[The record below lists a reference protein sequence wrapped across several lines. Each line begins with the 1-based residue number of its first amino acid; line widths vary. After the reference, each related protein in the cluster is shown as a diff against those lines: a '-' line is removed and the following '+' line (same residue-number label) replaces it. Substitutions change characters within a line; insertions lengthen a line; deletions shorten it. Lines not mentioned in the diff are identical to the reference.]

1 VRSSC
6 IWIRI
11 LPLIIVITLPLI
23 LVTGTLQAQA
33 PTGPTLP
40 PDLASVVTDAYRMFN
55 LTAVLKHIE
64 YFASLGSRFTGYP
77 GFYKAAEY
85 IKNVWES
92 YGLDVWTEEF
102 EVTIPMSKGAEI
114 VIELPNGTRITMRA
128 YPLMPNYVN
137 PCPYESPPEGDILI
151 WGGNGYFEDFTGKP
165 VNGSFVVM
173 DFNCRWY
180 WENALILGAKGVIF
194 TTPSITTRIEA
205 EWKALAI
212 PYNFPRLY
220 LSKGDSITIR
230 KLLYRYKTL
239 RAWIKSDME
248 WIRVKAYNIIA
259 AYRPPEIVEPEIA
272 VISAYY
278 DAFSI
283 VPELAPGAS
292 DAIGIAM
299 LLELP
304 KLFLK
309 HPPKREIWF
318 VAFAGHYQ
326 GLKGGREFIDRH
338 FDDIASMGKR
348 QGKLALFISLDLVSD
363 NQDLAM
369 YSIGNFY
376 SYFYPESIRVKFAS
390 MISNIFYTFIPA
402 LESIIGRNIHIF
414 DEVAQSYPPWY
425 SISPPYEPFI
435 KFSEAE
441 VFLEAAYGGG
451 LTIITTNCLRMY
463 RETPFD
469 TFRNLNP
476 ENIKLQGEVLWPLLY
491 YIVNMPITYDLRPFR
506 YSADHG
512 WIIAKLQLGIYNTT
526 TRWYDN
532 FTHPDAIVMF
542 YQQPLT
548 GAAGFMSAINLR
560 AFLGFIE
567 VIKPN
572 PDGSLVV
579 KGLKPM
585 SNYVS
590 EAYVIDR
597 RTGRILYA
605 TDSGVFA
612 WQSNQMKWWQPLKP
626 EYSRFIPVFPCAS
639 IVIIGA
645 IDPQTFQ
652 YPGLLEVWN
661 FISHGYSVWRDS
673 VVSWPDAM
681 AFVPP
686 GMPMELMIRSL
697 TDPYPLAVLNN
708 ATFEAPEG
716 QGIILHQGDW
726 LLMTPIRIA
735 EHVFILAKARADM
748 LRNKMANSP
757 TMELYYSRMVEYY
770 DLLYNSIES
779 MDWGRVYVAAV
790 NLWAF
795 ARGTY
800 VASRTLLRDVILTAA
815 FFAMLLVPFVFF
827 LERLT
832 FKKTGMQRII
842 IMSILYV
849 LAYAFMIKFHPG
861 FTIATNVYIV
871 FLASAVFVIALLLVV
886 FLGGEVNYAARF
898 ARRAI
903 LGAHFVDVE
912 RSSMMAAAFS
922 IAIENMR
929 RRRLRSSLTLI
940 SMIMVAFALTSF
952 SSIYSNPIPYILD
965 VPNAKPFYTGIYIRR
980 PITMSY
986 MPIPEQ
992 LYLELSGLVS
1002 GIGHLLPRSWF
1013 YTPGRYYYPFWGNT
1027 KIAIIA
1033 IVGIDPHDMMISEYA
1048 LINGTWFSENDLFAC
1063 VIPDSMFGNLTQIF
1077 KGFTIGSQIEL
1088 WGLKLVVKGVFDSR
1102 ILSSLPELDGIPGG
1116 LLPINIKVPTGAEAL
1131 VRVPAYYVIIVP
1143 FKLTLMFFNQPPN
1156 TVSVVFPDT
1165 TPFEELERI
1174 ATAITY
1180 RTGWDTFVSKVISK
1194 EKLYGIIKEYK
1205 ARFWYALK
1213 GAYSVIPPII
1223 IGLFTLTLTMLAA
1236 VYERVRDIKVYSAV
1250 GLSPRHVAELYIT
1263 EALVF
1268 SIVGS
1273 VLGYMI
1279 GTAIIYYMWH
1289 AGWYPKGFVPNVTS
1303 LAIVFILLGAMAF
1316 SLLASLYPSLKAS
1329 KLVTPSLERRWR
1341 VTQRPRG
1348 REWSISLPFVITEY
1362 EVLGLLYFLKE
1373 YLETYSIE
1381 RTGPFYLPKP
1391 ATVTKGVTPDGRKV
1405 WRIECKMYLP
1415 PYDMGIIQFFQLSL
1429 IQRPGRDTYNV
1440 EIYLRRESGYETP
1453 WITANKVLL
1462 DGLRKQF
1469 LIWRSLGTED
1479 KRRYIKA
1486 AKDTFTELRL

>member
-1 VRSSC
+1 MS
-6 IWIRI
+6 
-11 LPLIIVITLPLI
+11 
-23 LVTGTLQAQA
+23 QAQA
-33 PTGPTLP
+33 PPGPTLP
-40 PDLASVVTDAYRMFN
+40 PDIATAVTDAYRMFDEDLN
-55 LTAVLKHIE
+55 TILNHIQ
-64 YFASLGSRFTGYP
+64 YFSSLGSRFTGYP

-85 IKNVWES
+85 IKSIWES

-102 EVTIPMSKGAEI
+102 EVTVPMSEGAQL
-114 VIELPNGTRITMRA
+114 VIELPNGTHITMRA
-128 YPLMPNYVN
+128 YPLVPNYVN
-137 PCPYESPPEGDILI
+137 PCPYQSPPEGDKLV
-151 WGGNGYFEDFTGKP
+151 WGGSGYFENFNGKP
-165 VNGSFVVM
+165 INGSFVAM

-220 LSKGDSITIR
+220 LGRGDSITLR
-230 KLLYRYKTL
+230 KLLYRYKVLHIWVKTYMK
-239 RAWIKSDME
+239 WV
-248 WIRVKAYNIIA
+248 RVKAYNIIA
-259 AYRPPEIVEPEIA
+259 RYRPPNVQEPEIA
-272 VISAYY
+272 VIGAYY
-278 DAFSI
+278 DSFSV

-292 DAIGIAM
+292 DAIGISM

-304 KLFLK
+304 KLFMK
-309 HPPKREIWF
+309 HPPKREIWL

-326 GLKGGREFIDRH
+326 GLKGGREFIDKH
-338 FDDIASMGKR
+338 FGDIATLEKR
-348 QGKLALFISLDLVSD
+348 SGKLALFLSLDLVSD
-363 NQDLAM
+363 SQDLAV
-369 YSIGNFY
+369 YAIGNFY
-376 SYFYPESIRVKFAS
+376 NYFYPESIRVKFAS
-390 MISNIFYTFIPA
+390 LISNIFYTFIPA
-402 LESIIGRNIHIF
+402 LGTLLGRDVHIF
-414 DEVAQSYPPWY
+414 DEVANSYPPWY
-425 SISPPYEPFI
+425 ATSPPYEPFI

-451 LTIITTNCLRMY
+451 LTIITTNCLRIY

-469 TFRNLNP
+469 TYTNLNV
-476 ENIKLQGEVLWPLLY
+476 ENIKLQGEVIWPLLY
-491 YIVNMPITYDLRPFR
+491 YIVNQPITYDLRPYR

-512 WIIAKLQLGIYNTT
+512 WIVAKLQLGIYNTT

-532 FTHPDAIVMF
+532 FSHPNAIVMF
-542 YQQPLT
+542 YQSPT
-548 GAAGFMSAINLR
+548 PTTSINLR
-560 AFLGFIE
+560 AFLGFVE
-567 VIKPN
+567 VVKPK

-585 SNYVS
+585 SSYVA
-590 EAYVIDR
+590 EAYVIDNK
-597 RTGRILYA
+597 TGRILYA

-612 WQSNQMKWWQPLKP
+612 WQTNQMKWWQPLKP
-626 EYSRFIPVFPCAS
+626 EYFRFIPVFPCAG

-652 YPGLLEVWN
+652 YPGALNVWN

-673 VVSWPDAM
+673 VVSWPDAI
-681 AFVPP
+681 AFVSPNIP
-686 GMPMELMIRSL
+686 SELMISST
-697 TDPYPLAVLNN
+697 TDPYPLVVINN
-708 ATFEAPEG
+708 ASSNAPEG
-716 QGIILHQGDW
+716 RGIYLRQGDW
-726 LLMTPIRIA
+726 LLITPVQMARQ
-735 EHVFILAKARADM
+735 VYTLAKARADM
-748 LRNKMANSP
+748 LRDKMANSP
-757 TMELYYSRMVEYY
+757 TMELYYKKMTSYY
-770 DLLYNSIES
+770 DMLLTS
-779 MDWGRVYVAAV
+779 MKNLDWGKVYVAAV

-827 LERLT
+827 LERLV
-832 FKKTGMQRII
+832 FKKSGMQRIL
-842 IMSILYV
+842 IMAGLYILT
-849 LAYAFMIKFHPG
+849 YAFMIKFHPG

-871 FLASAVFVIALLLVV
+871 FLASAVFVIALMLVV
-886 FLGGEVNYAARF
+886 FLAGEVNYAARF
-898 ARRAI
+898 ARRSI

-912 RSSMMAAAFS
+912 RSSMISAAFS

-929 RRRLRSSLTLI
+929 RRRLRSGLTLV

-952 SSIYSNPIPYILD
+952 SSIFSSPIPYVFN
-965 VPNAKPFYTGIYIRR
+965 VPTAKPFYTGIYIRR
-980 PITMSY
+980 PTTMAY
-986 MPIPEQ
+986 IPIPEQ

-1002 GIGHLLPRSWF
+1002 GVGHLLPRAWF
-1013 YTPGRYYYPFWGNT
+1013 YTPGRFYYPIWGQT
-1027 KIAIIA
+1027 KIALA
-1033 IVGIDPHDMMISEYA
+1033 ALVGIDPSDKMIEEYA
-1048 LINGTWFSENDLFAC
+1048 LVNGTWFSPDDLFAC
-1063 VIPDSMFGNLTQIF
+1063 IIPDSMFGNLTQLV
-1077 KGFTIGSQIEL
+1077 KGFGLGSQIEL
-1088 WGLKLVVKGVFDSR
+1088 WGLKLVVKGVFDSS

-1116 LLPINIKVPTGAEAL
+1116 LLPINIKVPGGAEAL
-1131 VRVPAYYVIIVP
+1131 VRIPAYYVIIVP

-1156 TVSVVFPDT
+1156 TVSVVFPDDT
-1165 TPFEELERI
+1165 NFTVLEQI

-1194 EKLYGIIKEYK
+1194 EKLYGVVKEYK
-1205 ARFWYALK
+1205 ARFWYTLK

-1263 EALVF
+1263 EAIVF

-1273 VLGYMI
+1273 ILGYMI

-1289 AGWYPKGFVPNVTS
+1289 AGIYPGGFVPNVTS
-1303 LAIVFILLGAMAF
+1303 LAIVYILLGAIAF
-1316 SLLASLYPSLKAS
+1316 SLLSSLYPSLKAS
-1329 KLVTPSLERRWR
+1329 KLVTPSLERKWR

-1362 EVLGLLYFLKE
+1362 EVPGLLYFLKE

-1391 ATVTKGVTPDGRKV
+1391 AAVTKGVTPDGRKV
-1405 WRIECKMYLP
+1405 WRIECRMYLP
-1415 PYDMGIIQFFQLSL
+1415 PYDMGIIQQFLLSL

-1453 WITANKVLL
+1453 WITANRVLI

-1469 LIWRSLGTED
+1469 LIWRSLGTEE
-1479 KRRYIKA
+1479 KRRYIRA
-1486 AKDTFTELRL
+1486 AQDKFKELALR